1 MIVKI
6 EVPRFRNYPA
16 RSRALERAS
25 SVELAVAMLAASLYG
40 RDWPA
45 LAAIPALSCG
55 ICFLRFQA
63 ALLLKI

>member
-6 EVPRFRNYPA
+6 VVPRFRSYLA

-25 SVELAVAMLAASLYG
+25 SVELAADVLAASLYG
-40 RDWPA
+40 LDWPA
-45 LAAIPALSCG
+45 MAAIPTLGG